1 MQAGADPENFSRGGG
16 PTLSKIDSVWR
27 ITVEVSTNMKNNYF
41 LISSNI
47 GDIKFCK
54 FQGGPDAPD
63 FPSPLDPCLC
73 RYILV
78 LSYYCQSNLPCTGV
92 ASYRNVWLFQQWD
105 L

>member
-16 PTLSKIDSVWR
+16 VPTLSKIDSVWR

-63 FPSPLDPCLC
+63 FPPPSRSVPVQVYLSII
-73 RYILV
+73 IL
-78 LSYYCQSNLPCTGV
+78 LSK
-92 ASYRNVWLFQQWD
+92 
-105 L
+105 